1 VYQVDGECDV
11 DEGES
16 LVYKRNSV
24 GFWEEVEPPRAS
36 NRTSCEFGKSV
47 DCDGNL
53 VVVTDAWLCGAT
65 FYLNS
70 GYIFRQKG
78 GQWVEVQVLDKAY
91 SGGIEQII
99 VSGKTIAVAYTK
111 TISLVLDGDQLLS
124 LVANGDWWDPVEFF
138 IVAFR
143 RDDLDKNFTE
153 VQSVNVTYGNITFGE
168 YSQVFALSN
177 DLLAVG
183 SEDNTVIFR
192 SNQAGVMI
200 LLDHRG

>member
-1 VYQVDGECDV
+1 MTVAIDGNNLVVASIWYSELTVDRSFYVEFYSTKNGVWERVGHFIKGNVALNWGLGINAALSGDVAVIGVPSGGERDV
-11 DEGES
+11 GES

-78 GQWVEVQVLDKAY
+78 GQWTEVQVLDEAY
-91 SGGIEQII
+91 SGWIEQII
-99 VSGKTIAVAYTK
+99 VSTTTIAVASGMIAVYQNH
-111 TISLVLDGDQLLS
+111 L
-124 LVANGDWWDPVEFF
+124 
-138 IVAFR
+138 
-143 RDDLDKNFTE
+143 
-153 VQSVNVTYGNITFGE
+153 FGP
-168 YSQVFALSN
+168 
-177 DLLAVG
+177 
-183 SEDNTVIFR
+183 
-192 SNQAGVMI
+192 
-200 LLDHRG
+200 